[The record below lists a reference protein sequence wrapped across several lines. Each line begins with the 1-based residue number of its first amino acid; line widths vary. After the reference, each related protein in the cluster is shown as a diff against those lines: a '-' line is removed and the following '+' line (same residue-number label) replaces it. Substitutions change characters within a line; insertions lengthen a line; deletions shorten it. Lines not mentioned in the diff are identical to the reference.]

1 MYKSGRLW
9 PMGQLLLLLL
19 NALYTRGKIYENA
32 TNVEL
37 KVGNVEAGAR
47 LCVKPMEEHTR
58 LQLHLVMKPSREG
71 QEVTVGSTL
80 IRKKWLT
87 VGQLHNLTVQY
98 YIANNQHRLKVK
110 IGDQEMK
117 YKAIITDPS
126 IIRYRYKKIT
136 FNIWGKAI
144 IDPCPP
150 ENLLSSLSTTQFPLK
165 PGGKATASSWS
176 SPRDIQ
182 NNAAKLLPSHTI
194 LEMVKHAASTTPTPH
209 TSPGIDSNTTEE
221 EGIEESESNR
231 SFLMVLGAVGGVP
244 VVVLLAA
251 ALLVGVVVGVVSVLL
266 CSRCR
271 RAHISRRR
279 DQSGLRRTPVYAD
292 TIRGTLSFLNRN
304 SSPDRMNSSGF
315 NSWSSRANTPLY
327 HSNNNTAERKDNSTN
342 TTEERNYSRTT
353 GTIECKCSSTNS
365 TTERNYCSS
374 NNAAEGSS
382 AHSSIDRGRNSLSVR
397 NQQSSPRGSKRSR
410 PEISFPIIEGN
421 YSVPHITYTDAEL
434 IPLKTASSQSIH
446 QQLDQNTQL
455 GTFRYI
461 KH

>member
-37 KVGNVEAGAR
+37 EVGNVEAGAR

-98 YIANNQHRLKVK
+98 YIANNQ
-110 IGDQEMK
+110 
-117 YKAIITDPS
+117 
-126 IIRYRYKKIT
+126 
-136 FNIWGKAI
+136 GKAI

>member
-37 KVGNVEAGAR
+37 EVGNVEAGAR

-98 YIANNQHRLKVK
+98 YIANNQ
-110 IGDQEMK
+110 
-117 YKAIITDPS
+117 
-126 IIRYRYKKIT
+126 
-136 FNIWGKAI
+136 GKAI

-221 EGIEESESNR
+221 EGIEESGSNR